1 MTVGDRALS
10 SGSKKARLVRAFLRG
25 EAVHCT
31 WQLSPRCESFC
42 HLCEHR
48 TESEGEEL
56 DAPACAAVAAELGR
70 GASLLVSF
78 AGSEPFLRS
87 DLAAIVAATAARHFP
102 LLVTNGWLVTPERA
116 RAVWEAGLEAATV
129 AMEDALADRHDAV
142 TGVPGSHARAVRAL
156 ECLARERTRRS
167 QRVNVRTR
175 LRSGDLEP
183 LERVL
188 DLASRQGA
196 TVTVEAA
203 FPLPRMNGEA
213 AGLAS
218 GLQELRRRHGH
229 LRTSATA
236 LESMGRAVS
245 GGVPGCLAG
254 RAFFNVD
261 HRGRVSKCV
270 EFRGAADRVGALP
283 ADAASVVRPRLRAA
297 HAANECR
304 ACWYASRA
312 EIESL
317 YTVRGLLEGLRTLV
331 TA

>member
-1 MTVGDRALS
+1 VTQGGRVLS
-10 SGSKKARLVRAFLRG
+10 AGAKKARLARAFFGG
-25 EAVHCT
+25 EPVHCT

-42 HLCEHR
+42 HFCEHR
-48 TESEGEEL
+48 AESAGEEK
-56 DAPACAAVAAELGR
+56 DAAACAAVSAELGKR
-70 GASLLVSF
+70 SSLLVSF
-78 AGSEPFLRS
+78 TGSEPFLRD

-102 LLVTNGWLVTPERA
+102 LLVTNGWLVSPARA

-129 AMEDALADRHDAV
+129 SMEDALPERHDAQ
-142 TGVPGSHARAVRAL
+142 TGVPGSHARAVSAL
-156 ECLARERTRRS
+156 EALARERTRRT

-175 LRSGDLEP
+175 LRGGDLEP

-188 DLASRQGA
+188 ELASRCGA

-203 FPLPRMNGEA
+203 FPLPVLEGD
-213 AGLAS
+213 AS
-218 GLQELRRRHGH
+218 LLVSRLRELGRRHPH
-229 LRTSATA
+229 LRTAPPA
-236 LESMGRAVS
+236 LAAMGQAMS
-245 GGVPGCLAG
+245 GGVTGCLAG

-270 EFRGAADRVGALP
+270 EFRGPGDRVGELP
-283 ADAASVVRPRLRAA
+283 SDTAAVLKPRLRAA
-297 HAANECR
+297 HAVNDCR

-317 YTVRGLLEGLRTLV
+317 YTVRGFLGGLRTLV